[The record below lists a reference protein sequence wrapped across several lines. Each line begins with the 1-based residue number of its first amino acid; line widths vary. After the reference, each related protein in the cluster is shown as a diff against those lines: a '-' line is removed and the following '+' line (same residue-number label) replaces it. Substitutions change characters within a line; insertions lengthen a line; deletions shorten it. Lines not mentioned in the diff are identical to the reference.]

1 MELDEL
7 YQDLILDHFKNPRHK
22 RALRDDEVLVD
33 EENPTCG
40 DHIRLT
46 ARVQDGRIADVAF
59 DGRGCAISMAS
70 ASMMADRMVGMNVS
84 KACRLIAD
92 FISLVRGE
100 KTVPAEQLGELVA
113 LEGVREF
120 PLRVKCATLAWH
132 ALEKALQRIES
143 GGKAPHS

>member
-40 DHIRLT
+40 DHLCLT
-46 ARVQDGRIADVAF
+46 ARVEDGRIADVAF
-59 DGRGCAISMAS
+59 DGQGCAISMAS
-70 ASMMADRMVGMNVS
+70 ASMMADRTVGMDIS
-84 KACRLIAD
+84 EARRLIAD
-92 FISLVRGE
+92 FIAVVRGE
-100 KTVPAEQLGELVA
+100 KIIPAEQLGELVA

-132 ALEKALQRIES
+132 ALEKALQRIEAQ
-143 GGKAPHS
+143 GRATHS

>member
-22 RALRDDEVLVD
+22 RALRHDEILVD

-40 DHIRLT
+40 DHIQLT
-46 ARVQDGRIADVAF
+46 MRIEQGRIADVAF

-70 ASMMADRMVGMNVS
+70 ASMLAE
-84 KACRLIAD
+84 RLIGMAVDDARQLIGD
-92 FISLVRGE
+92 FVGVIRNE
-100 KTVPAEQLGELVA
+100 KTMSPEALGDLIA

-120 PLRVKCATLAWH
+120 PLRVKCATMAWH
-132 ALEKALQRIES
+132 AAHKAIEKLEK
-143 GGKAPHS
+143 GGNTL